1 MMITIKEYAKKHKI
15 SMRAARWQLEDKM
28 RRGLMDRKRGPS
40 NLYLYYEVIPMDIRW
55 HDPFNKIE
63 RRTA

>member
-1 MMITIKEYAKKHKI
+1 MITLKDYAKKKKLSI
-15 SMRAARWQLEDKM
+15 KMARAQLDKKM
-28 RRGLMDRKRGPS
+28 EEGLMQRKRGPS